1 VTSPEPL
8 AARLGRAQVALDR
21 LRAQPRV
28 RFIDST
34 PDQRDFAV
42 LDAGGRVRELVHV
55 ADGED
60 LLSGANAF
68 FHVVLAQEAPATV
81 VALSAL
87 APELR
92 EGWSQAGAARQ
103 PICWKLRDL
112 GFSPAD
118 QEKLFQRVSLAGG
131 PGGALDGETLAVLTA
146 WLTGRDG
153 VDRAEL
159 EAGVAAIQALQQ
171 ARIAHQLDAGGLLGT
186 LPDGALPLDAPPDRA
201 LALAR
206 AIDEAP
212 LVVVHGDARR
222 AVAGRFFAEQ
232 VPSRLRFRLNGVPDR
247 RQAAAMRAL
256 LEPHSH
262 AIGLPVILWCDLERA
277 PRGWAAALA
286 QLVSPDVR
294 VVAGVDEPD
303 WRGATV
309 EGPLLAGEVAVPST
323 PQAAP
328 PVFAALSEDELEAAL
343 EAAFARSGERVGE
356 AMALSPRSW
365 TGVAGVA
372 RALLYRGLVE
382 HAAAEREVIAET
394 VDRFGAAWPVVL
406 DTDLARLGDAS
417 AWLESGG
424 LTEQSYA
431 YVTGLRARQRPATQV
446 LAHLRAFLQREHA
459 AAPPSSTRD
468 WRGLADVA
476 FWRRR
481 LELPPVVWDPAQL
494 EAARLPLPDLAYVID
509 SLEAALPRPSLMTR
523 LREEAEVLEVHEEDG
538 ALIAQYL
545 TPAASDEAL
554 LDRTLEIIWLLRGL
568 FPGHEAYGARGFGH
582 TPSGEDPARLRVP
595 AERLPAPQLIELNA
609 RWLRIAELDLRPE
622 DARAHGAEAIALR
635 KLALARLSEL
645 VKALDAYFRK
655 QKGVQLPGTLV
666 DVAEVEQTSLR
677 TGRPPLLPRSSVDP
691 WGLASEVDA
700 PAGSEAPPIVRHRRA
715 LALEPLNPYLA
726 SQRRLFA
733 GLTLFLRQSVPV
745 LAIHSLSKSHPPE
758 AVQQVAEKVGFD
770 AEARE
775 TSVRALAEALRHLR
789 PYQRELRA
797 WFGDTD
803 EDLALLERRERDTY
817 AAAFVLWER
826 FAHHPG
832 QTVEL
837 NHPEQLLDE
846 ARKNAHETLRRHLR
860 KLSKESIGAALIG
873 GELTWQGDPALWIKF
888 DVRSPSQVYS
898 AYLAMHRALSMGLH
912 EVGLSPLLRHALALE
927 AQRVVVVPL
936 VGGKALQRAAWVAT
950 PATIAEG
957 DPQLWLKQLNRP
969 ARDDEW
975 EAAGIANW
983 DDPRLDRAAELQAS
997 VRALHELL
1005 THLADLERAGPLADD
1020 PSVQAHVAGRRAEL
1034 APLVARVTEEVA
1046 AVVEVLHAVPE
1057 AERPRRLALLAAVQR
1072 LAEFYQGSI
1081 ASLLPPDGSLPDL
1094 AQLAAGARQLETGL
1108 SETEVFRL
1116 LWSADVLGIP
1126 VGP

>member
-1 VTSPEPL
+1 VTSTEPL
-8 AARLGRAQVALDR
+8 SDRLGRAQVALDR

-42 LDAGGRVRELVHV
+42 LDSGGRIRELVHV
-55 ADGED
+55 ADGGD
-60 LLSGANAF
+60 LLAGANGF

-81 VALSAL
+81 VALSAI

-103 PICWKLRDL
+103 PIGWKLRDL
-112 GFSPAD
+112 GFSPTD
-118 QEKLFQRVSLAGG
+118 QEKLFERVSLAGG
-131 PGGALDGETLAVLTA
+131 PDGAPDGETLAVLTA
-146 WLTGRDG
+146 WLAGRDG
-153 VDRAEL
+153 VDRSEL
-159 EAGVAAIQALQQ
+159 EARVVAVKALQQ
-171 ARIAHQLDAGGLLGT
+171 ARAAHQLDVGGLLT
-186 LPDGALPLDAPPDRA
+186 ALPDGVLPIDAPPDRA
-201 LALAR
+201 RSLAE
-206 AIDEAP
+206 AIGEAP
-212 LVVVHGDARR
+212 LAVVHGDARG

-232 VPSRLRFRLNGVPDR
+232 VPARLRFRLNGLPDR

-256 LEPHSH
+256 LEPHAE
-262 AIGLPVILWCDLERA
+262 AIGLPVILWCDLPRA
-277 PRGWAAALA
+277 PRGWAEALA
-286 QLVSPDVR
+286 QLVSPHVR

-303 WRGATV
+303 WRGAVV
-309 EGPLLAGEVAVPST
+309 EGSLTAGEVAVPST
-323 PQAAP
+323 TP
-328 PVFAALSEDELEAAL
+328 PEPPAFASLGEDELEAAL
-343 EAAFARSGERVGE
+343 EASFARSGERVGE
-356 AMALSPRSW
+356 AVALSLRSW

-382 HAAAEREVIAET
+382 HAEAEREVIAET

-406 DTDLARLGDAS
+406 DTDLAKLGDAS
-417 AWLESGG
+417 SWLESGG
-424 LTEQSYA
+424 LTEQSYE

-446 LAHLRAFLQREHA
+446 FAHLRAFLSREHA
-459 AAPPSSTRD
+459 VAPPSSTGD
-468 WRGLADVA
+468 WRGLAEVA

-481 LELPPVVWDPAQL
+481 LELPAPTFDPPQL
-494 EAARLPLPDLAYVID
+494 EAARLPLADLAYVSS
-509 SLEAALPRPSLMTR
+509 SLEVSLPRASLLPR
-523 LREEAEVLEVHEEDG
+523 LRDEAEVLEVHEEDG

-545 TPAASDEAL
+545 TRGASDEAL

-568 FPGHEAYGARGFGH
+568 FPGHDGYGARGYGH
-582 TPSGEDPARLRVP
+582 SPAGEDPARLRVP
-595 AERLPAPQLIELNA
+595 ADRLPAPQLIELNA
-609 RWLRIAELDLRPE
+609 RWLRIAELGLRPD
-622 DARAHGAEAIALR
+622 DARAHGDEAIALR
-635 KLALARLSEL
+635 KLALQRLTEL

-655 QKGVQLPGTLV
+655 QKGVALPGTLV
-666 DVAEVEQTSLR
+666 DVLKLEETSLR
-677 TGRPPLLPRSSVDP
+677 TGRPPLLPRTSVDP
-691 WGLASEVDA
+691 WGLASEVDT
-700 PAGSEAPPIVRHRRA
+700 PTGSEAPPLLRNRRA
-715 LALEPLNPYLA
+715 LALEPLNAYLA

-745 LAIHSLSKSHPPE
+745 LAIHSLTKSHSPE
-758 AVQQVAEKVGFD
+758 AVLKVAEKVGFD

-775 TSVRALAEALRHLR
+775 TSVRALAEALRSLR

-797 WFGDTD
+797 WFGETE

-817 AAAFVLWER
+817 AAAFVLWEK
-826 FAHHPG
+826 FAHHPS

-837 NHPEQLLDE
+837 GHPEHLLDE

-860 KLSKESIGAALIG
+860 KLSKESIGAALLS
-873 GELTWQGDPALWIKF
+873 GELTWEDDPALWIKF

-898 AYLAMHRALSMGLH
+898 AYLAMHRALQAGLH

-969 ARDDEW
+969 ARADEW
-975 EAAGIANW
+975 EAAGISTW
-983 DDPRLDRAAELQAS
+983 DDPRLDRAAELQTS

-1005 THLADLERAGPLADD
+1005 THLADLERAGSLADD
-1020 PSVQAHVAGRRAEL
+1020 PTVQAHVAGRRAEL

-1046 AVVEVLHAVPE
+1046 EVVEVLHAVPE

-1094 AQLAAGARQLETGL
+1094 AQLAAGARQLEKGL